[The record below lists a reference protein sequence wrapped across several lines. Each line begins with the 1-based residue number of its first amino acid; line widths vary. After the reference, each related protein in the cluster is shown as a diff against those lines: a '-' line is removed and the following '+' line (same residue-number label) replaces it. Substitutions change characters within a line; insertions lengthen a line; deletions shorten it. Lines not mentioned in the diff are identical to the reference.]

1 MRYSETLARLR
12 KERGLTQTEVADYLN
27 KHADKKYGK
36 ANISSWEKGAALPPI
51 HQFLLLCELYGA
63 KDIQETFRGVEN
75 DYRGLPKLNALG
87 KSRVEEY
94 IATLLFNPLFVESED
109 ENYPE
114 SMIRT
119 IKLYDIPVAAG
130 SGEFLDSD
138 AYEDLE
144 VDDTVPNDAD
154 FAVRVSG
161 DSMEPRFAHGQVVF
175 IRKQNV
181 LEVGDIGIFSRNGDA
196 YIKKLG
202 QGELVSLNPR
212 YLAIQIS
219 ESDVLHIF
227 GKVVG

>member
-12 KERGLTQTEVADYLN
+12 KERGLTQTEVAEYLN
-27 KHADKKYGK
+27 THSDKKYGK

-63 KDIQETFRGVEN
+63 QDIQATFRGAEHE
-75 DYRGLPKLNALG
+75 YRGQPKLNALG

-94 IATLLFNPLFVESED
+94 IATLLLNPLFVESRDEED
-109 ENYPE
+109 REVVL
-114 SMIRT
+114 RT
-119 IKLYDIPVAAG
+119 IKLFDIPVAAG

-144 VDDTVPNDAD
+144 IDDTVPKDAD

-161 DSMEPRFAHGQVVF
+161 DSMTPRFTHGQVVF
-175 IRKQNV
+175 IREQQT
-181 LEVGDIGIFSRNGDA
+181 LDVGEIGIFSHNGDA

-202 QGELVSLNPR
+202 QGELISLNPR

>member
-63 KDIQETFRGVEN
+63 KDIQETFRGAQAQ
-75 DYRGLPKLNALG
+75 YRGLPKLNALG
-87 KSRVEEY
+87 KSRVDEY

-109 ENYPE
+109 ENSPE
-114 SMIRT
+114 SVMRT

-130 SGEFLDSD
+130 FGEFLDSD
-138 AYEDLE
+138 ACEDLE
-144 VDDTVPNDAD
+144 VDDTVPKEAD

-161 DSMEPRFAHGQVVF
+161 DSMEPRFANGQVVF

-181 LEVGDIGIFSRNGDA
+181 LEVGDIGIFSHNGDA